1 MVYSYF
7 KNNIISIGIL
17 AIINIVFCFPA
28 MLWLVLGEK
37 YEEYYIGKYVV
48 MQYILL
54 FILFIVIL
62 VISFLLGRIMLAKIG
77 NIFLDAL
84 STISCFFIPL
94 FLFIFC
100 REGLMPLYL
109 LVWPLLIYLANTTP
123 LSQNLIFI
131 IFILSIYLAI
141 TIGLTTKTKKE
152 K

>member
-7 KNNIISIGIL
+7 KNNLISIGIL

-28 MLWLVLGEK
+28 MLWMVLGEK

-84 STISCFFIPL
+84 STIFC
-94 FLFIFC
+94 FLF
-100 REGLMPLYL
+100 R
-109 LVWPLLIYLANTTP
+109 
-123 LSQNLIFI
+123 
-131 IFILSIYLAI
+131 
-141 TIGLTTKTKKE
+141 
-152 K
+152 